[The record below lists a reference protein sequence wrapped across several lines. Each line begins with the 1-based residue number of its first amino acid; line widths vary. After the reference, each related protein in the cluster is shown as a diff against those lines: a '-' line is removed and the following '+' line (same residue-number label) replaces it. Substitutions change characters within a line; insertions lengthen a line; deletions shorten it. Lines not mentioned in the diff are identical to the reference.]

1 MEIRSFSYQPIDSR
15 MYIMAVGD
23 TAVIID
29 PCENCGAKDY
39 LEQRDIQKVIVLLTH
54 EHYDHISG
62 VNWIRTLYPTTVIC
76 TEPCGKAIKNP
87 SKNLSR
93 HYEVLFIF
101 SPEQVKQIAYA
112 QNVQPYECRAD
123 IIFENE
129 YTLELAGHKW
139 IMTATPGH
147 SSGSCCIML
156 DDQYC
161 FTGDS
166 MLEHL
171 PVITRFPGGSR
182 KAFEITINNYLSRLK
197 EGTIICPGHGDM
209 FTLKKKDSIDE

>member
-1 MEIRSFSYQPIDSR
+1 MEVRSYSYQPIDSR
-15 MYIMAVGD
+15 MYIMAVGK

-29 PCENCGAKDY
+29 PCESEAAKDY
-39 LEQRDIQKVIVLLTH
+39 LEQCGIEVVKVLLTH

-62 VNWIRTLYPTTVIC
+62 VNWLRSLYPTTVIC
-76 TEPCGKAIKNP
+76 TEACGKGIENP

-101 SPEQVKQIAYA
+101 SPEQVRQFAFA
-112 QNVQPYECRAD
+112 QNVQPYECKAD
-123 IIFENE
+123 IVFDSI
-129 YTLELAGHKW
+129 YTLEVGGHKW
-139 IMTATPGH
+139 VMTATPGH
-147 SSGSCCIML
+147 SPGSCCIML

-171 PVITRFPGGSR
+171 PIITRFPGGSR
-182 KAFEITINNYLSRLK
+182 KAFEKSVESYLSQLN

-209 FTLKKKDSIDE
+209 YTVKKKGIIDE